1 MRRSATVKNLL
12 FYGLSGPVIALNVWI
27 LSQLFNFFQ
36 HPITI
41 LSVAAILAF
50 LLNYLVKFFERA
62 YLNRAQAVTIVLLI
76 TLMVFIILGV
86 TLVPVIIDQA
96 TQLLNKIPNLL
107 TESQSNLQNLETW
120 AKERRLPLD
129 FTVVSKQVNN
139 SIQSYLQSTVQ
150 QVATG
155 AVGFASSIVLWILDF
170 VLVIV
175 LAFYMLLYGDS
186 VWFGL
191 SSLLPD
197 HIRLPLTKSI
207 QLNFHYFFLSQ
218 ILLAVFM
225 TACLIPIFMILKAPF
240 ALLFAII
247 IGISQLVPVIGA
259 TLGIGLVT
267 LLVVLQNGSLGL
279 QVGLA
284 AIIMQ
289 QVKDNF
295 LAPRLIGNF
304 IGLNPLWIFVA
315 ILMGFEIAG
324 LFGTIVAI
332 PIAGTI
338 KGTYDAFKTSRLED
352 K

>member
-1 MRRSATVKNLL
+1 MRRSATFKNLL
-12 FYGLSGPVIALNVWI
+12 FYGLSGPIIALNVWI

-50 LLNYLVKFFERA
+50 LLNYLVNFFERA
-62 YLNRAQAVTIVLLI
+62 YLSRTQAVTLVLLV
-76 TLMVFIILGV
+76 TLMVFVILGV

-107 TESQSNLQNLETW
+107 TQSQSNLLFLEKL
-120 AKERRLPLD
+120 ARERRLPLD
-129 FTVVSKQVNN
+129 FTVVSKQINAN
-139 SIQSYLQSTVQ
+139 IQIYIQNIVQ
-150 QVATG
+150 QVASG

-170 VLVIV
+170 ILVIV
-175 LAFYMLLYGDS
+175 LAFYMLLYGDT

-197 HIRLPLTKSI
+197 NIREPLTKSI

-218 ILLAVFM
+218 ILLALFM
-225 TACLIPIFMILKAPF
+225 TACLIPIFLVLKVPF
-240 ALLFAII
+240 ALLFAIV

-267 LLVVLQNGSLGL
+267 LLVLLQNWSLGL

-284 AIIMQ
+284 SVIMQ

-338 KGTYDAFKTSRLED
+338 KGTYDTFKASKLED
-352 K
+352 E